1 MVLELAL
8 ELGVEVQVVPLELGM
23 VLELSELALELALA
37 LEQPQKLLPQ
47 QHEGKLEE
55 LEEMAVGQ
63 AEGKEVEPWSLSW
76 AGPED
81 RNSNRDQFLIVVV
94 QLDYMTWEKKT
105 ETTEVRDV
113 FWGVVYM

>member
-1 MVLELAL
+1 MPLKVQVVPLELGMVLELAL

-37 LEQPQKLLPQ
+37 LEQPKKLLPQ

-63 AEGKEVEPWSLSW
+63 AEGKEVEP
-76 AGPED
+76 
-81 RNSNRDQFLIVVV
+81 
-94 QLDYMTWEKKT
+94 
-105 ETTEVRDV
+105 
-113 FWGVVYM
+113 